1 MVTFVC
7 SSAQG
12 YCAANHDRLTKNP
25 AAKPGHRASGEAA
38 RFANTNLPESRPS
51 SAFSA
56 VTFCSGRA
64 KPNAPSCVRF
74 VEFTPMQ
81 DAPKT
86 IVFNSREQ
94 NAIALLNSGGSFADA
109 MTAARLSYE
118 QVKELWDRWAKSRAR
133 SSASGNP
140 SH

>member
-1 MVTFVC
+1 
-7 SSAQG
+7 
-12 YCAANHDRLTKNP
+12 
-25 AAKPGHRASGEAA
+25 
-38 RFANTNLPESRPS
+38 
-51 SAFSA
+51 
-56 VTFCSGRA
+56 
-64 KPNAPSCVRF
+64 
-74 VEFTPMQ
+74 MQ